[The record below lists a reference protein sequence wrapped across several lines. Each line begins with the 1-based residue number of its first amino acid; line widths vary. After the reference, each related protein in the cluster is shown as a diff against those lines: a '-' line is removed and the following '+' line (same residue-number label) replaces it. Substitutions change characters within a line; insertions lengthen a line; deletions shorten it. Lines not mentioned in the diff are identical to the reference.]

1 MLAALLVSFLGA
13 ILARFI
19 VSRTYPYGG
28 WVAALLPAGL
38 FLYFLA
44 LGANLGETGA
54 ISETLEWVP
63 ALGISLSLR
72 LDGFALLFV
81 LLITGIGTLV
91 TIYAGAYF
99 SHSSPAEA
107 ARFLTLIL
115 LFMTAMLGTVLSD
128 NLVVMFVFWE
138 ATSLLSFMLIGF
150 NSSRPEARKAALQS
164 LVVTGGGGLAL
175 FAGILLIGITLGTF
189 SLSEVAERAPE
200 LLASPLAVPAMI
212 LIMLGAFTKSAQ
224 LPFHFWLP
232 QAMEAPAPA
241 SAFLHSATMVKLGV
255 YLLARF
261 DLVFGGIPA
270 FGTTLVIVGSLTML
284 VAAVRALSTDGFK
297 EVLAHSTVGS
307 LGVLVMLIGLD
318 GDYSV
323 TAMIA
328 FIIAHALYKAALFF
342 CAGTTIHA
350 VGEGRLSLIGGL
362 ARRLPMT
369 TLAAG
374 MAAISMAGLPPT
386 LGFITKEYLFESQLN
401 ASFGWVVVAV
411 AVLVNA
417 VFAAIAGVAAIRPY
431 YLGKARSEVHHPETP
446 GLYLGPLVLGGL
458 GFLFGLAPD
467 FLLTGLIQPANDV
480 LVGHTVDL
488 SFSLW
493 HGFTPMLALSATVVA
508 FAGGLLAYW
517 HRIHYALSLNTGLK
531 RSLGDAGYNAVFTGT
546 LRLAERC
553 TRLLQNGDQHRY
565 TATVATAVLLIIGY
579 GVLASG
585 TWPVF
590 SLSGGRFDLPTAV
603 VLVMMCLGAL
613 AATRT
618 PSLLRAMIAVG
629 VVGFGS
635 ALIFL
640 LNGAPD
646 VALTQFSVEVLL
658 VLILVALLL
667 RVPERTASTRRPRE
681 KRLDI
686 LLSVGFALVV
696 FVALAATVALPLDGR
711 ISEFYAANS
720 YLEAH
725 GRNVVNVVL
734 VDYRAIDTLGE
745 VVVVA
750 FAAISVWG
758 LLRAL
763 PRRRDSR

>member
-1 MLAALLVSFLGA
+1 M
-13 ILARFI
+13 
-19 VSRTYPYGG
+19 
-28 WVAALLPAGL
+28 
-38 FLYFLA
+38 
-44 LGANLGETGA
+44 
-54 ISETLEWVP
+54 
-63 ALGISLSLR
+63 
-72 LDGFALLFV
+72 
-81 LLITGIGTLV
+81 
-91 TIYAGAYF
+91 
-99 SHSSPAEA
+99 
-107 ARFLTLIL
+107 
-115 LFMTAMLGTVLSD
+115 
-128 NLVVMFVFWE
+128 
-138 ATSLLSFMLIGF
+138 
-150 NSSRPEARKAALQS
+150 
-164 LVVTGGGGLAL
+164 
-175 FAGILLIGITLGTF
+175 
-189 SLSEVAERAPE
+189 
-200 LLASPLAVPAMI
+200 
-212 LIMLGAFTKSAQ
+212 
-224 LPFHFWLP
+224 
-232 QAMEAPAPA
+232 
-241 SAFLHSATMVKLGV
+241 
-255 YLLARF
+255 
-261 DLVFGGIPA
+261 
-270 FGTTLVIVGSLTML
+270 
-284 VAAVRALSTDGFK
+284 
-297 EVLAHSTVGS
+297 
-307 LGVLVMLIGLD
+307 
-318 GDYSV
+318 
-323 TAMIA
+323 
-328 FIIAHALYKAALFF
+328 
-342 CAGTTIHA
+342 
-350 VGEGRLSLIGGL
+350 
-362 ARRLPMT
+362 
-369 TLAAG
+369 
-374 MAAISMAGLPPT
+374 
-386 LGFITKEYLFESQLN
+386 
-401 ASFGWVVVAV
+401 
-411 AVLVNA
+411 
-417 VFAAIAGVAAIRPY
+417 AAIRPY
-431 YLGKARSEVHHPETP
+431 YLGKARSEGHHPETP

-553 TRLLQNGDQHRY
+553 TGLLQNGDQHRY

-585 TWPVF
+585 TRPVF
-590 SLSGGRFDLPTAV
+590 SLGGGRFDLPTAV
-603 VLVMMCLGAL
+603 VLLMMCLGAL

-711 ISEFYAANS
+711 ISEFYAATS

>member
-261 DLVFGGIPA
+261 DLVFGGILA

-307 LGVLVMLIGLD
+307 LGGAGDADRSGWRLLGDRDDRLHHCARAVQGGPVLL
-318 GDYSV
+318 
-323 TAMIA
+323 
-328 FIIAHALYKAALFF
+328 
-342 CAGTTIHA
+342 
-350 VGEGRLSLIGGL
+350 
-362 ARRLPMT
+362 RRH
-369 TLAAG
+369 
-374 MAAISMAGLPPT
+374 
-386 LGFITKEYLFESQLN
+386 
-401 ASFGWVVVAV
+401 
-411 AVLVNA
+411 
-417 VFAAIAGVAAIRPY
+417 
-431 YLGKARSEVHHPETP
+431 HHPC
-446 GLYLGPLVLGGL
+446 
-458 GFLFGLAPD
+458 
-467 FLLTGLIQPANDV
+467 
-480 LVGHTVDL
+480 
-488 SFSLW
+488 
-493 HGFTPMLALSATVVA
+493 
-508 FAGGLLAYW
+508 
-517 HRIHYALSLNTGLK
+517 R
-531 RSLGDAGYNAVFTGT
+531 
-546 LRLAERC
+546 
-553 TRLLQNGDQHRY
+553 
-565 TATVATAVLLIIGY
+565 
-579 GVLASG
+579 
-585 TWPVF
+585 
-590 SLSGGRFDLPTAV
+590 GR
-603 VLVMMCLGAL
+603 
-613 AATRT
+613 
-618 PSLLRAMIAVG
+618 
-629 VVGFGS
+629 
-635 ALIFL
+635 
-640 LNGAPD
+640 GAP
-646 VALTQFSVEVLL
+646 
-658 VLILVALLL
+658 
-667 RVPERTASTRRPRE
+667 
-681 KRLDI
+681 
-686 LLSVGFALVV
+686 
-696 FVALAATVALPLDGR
+696 
-711 ISEFYAANS
+711 
-720 YLEAH
+720 
-725 GRNVVNVVL
+725 
-734 VDYRAIDTLGE
+734 
-745 VVVVA
+745 
-750 FAAISVWG
+750 
-758 LLRAL
+758 
-763 PRRRDSR
+763 